1 MSGERL
7 TTTERSILQVVRAW
21 QAFEAPT
28 AGDISRVLGLD
39 RRHIERRMAT
49 LEGAGKLRRDE
60 RGLRVV

>member
-1 MSGERL
+1 M
-7 TTTERSILQVVRAW
+7 
-21 QAFEAPT
+21 
-28 AGDISRVLGLD
+28 D